1 MEMDGAGGTTVI
13 IRRDTDLQQPTRSN
27 QYFEEEKTLQMI
39 SEQKKMDK
47 LITTVFGIAA
57 TVGIAIFAVPPG
69 SNTPLVNRLL
79 VISTLISITISMAA
93 TVMVVVLLD
102 TLACRWLRRVL
113 VFTSCGSL
121 WLVATLFL
129 VGLNRSLVVAI
140 PVALVVF
147 FAAGR
152 WPFSCLFSSSA
163 RREAGGLTTTIVHHG
178 KKHTIKDVIFKKISK
193 IFISTGFVGVFFGTN
208 FTDYMAKASIVPGD
222 VIYIWISIYLDF
234 TIGLFLTASI
244 ATGLD
249 ALTDDYATT
258 LYYIAAALLTR
269 CQTYL
274 VLTSCLALG
283 TMEELHSKEL
293 KLPWHLQVPVPRRW
307 RKRLLSIPTALPLKP
322 QDQVTPTSVNPK
334 VVVQN
339 VNVREMKDDNDYFDF
354 HWLLRNPRVEK
365 FSVSII
371 CEGATLEEVETAEAA
386 ARCAVDDHPNSPTPD
401 MMRYDEDKMVLSDQ
415 HQEVN
420 SLCDLY
426 WIKRVNPPLLH
437 LLQVIM
443 KLVDSVTKFLVSNLI
458 PYY

>member
-1 MEMDGAGGTTVI
+1 MSNKRSLMPNLESLKFSVDVRALQDANVLGFEKLLSLAHLGRTSLQIVEAEICCTKMHATDVEKAEVVLANAAAIHPNHPTLKTTKKHVGFMLSSDKESDRAWGRWIAWYGGGGGRMEMDGAGGTTVI

-258 LYYIAAALLTR
+258 LYYIAAALLTVAFL
-269 CQTYL
+269 L
-274 VLTSCLALG
+274 VMVVNCL
-283 TMEELHSKEL
+283 
-293 KLPWHLQVPVPRRW
+293 R
-307 RKRLLSIPTALPLKP
+307 
-322 QDQVTPTSVNPK
+322 
-334 VVVQN
+334 
-339 VNVREMKDDNDYFDF
+339 
-354 HWLLRNPRVEK
+354 
-365 FSVSII
+365 
-371 CEGATLEEVETAEAA
+371 
-386 ARCAVDDHPNSPTPD
+386 
-401 MMRYDEDKMVLSDQ
+401 
-415 HQEVN
+415 
-420 SLCDLY
+420 
-426 WIKRVNPPLLH
+426 
-437 LLQVIM
+437 
-443 KLVDSVTKFLVSNLI
+443 LVSQLST
-458 PYY
+458 